1 MARED
6 KERGDEGWGYG
17 TGEDTIESEETL
29 SPDERDDDD
38 DADEV
43 SEDA

>member
-6 KERGDEGWGYG
+6 EERDDEGWGYG

-29 SPDERDDDD
+29 SPDERDDE
-38 DADEV
+38 DADEP